1 MHEDI
6 LLSNERID
14 QLYSSK
20 IKIIQSSEVFSFSID
35 AILLADFADSLKKK
49 NSKIVDLCAGNGA
62 VGLFLSQKVNGKIIQ
77 VEIQKRLADMAR
89 RSILLN
95 NLEDKITILNEDL
108 NNLQGLISKD
118 SVDMVVCNPPYFANL
133 ETSKKNPNQYYAI
146 ARHEIKVTLEQVIEV
161 TSGLL
166 KFGGK
171 ANFVYRP
178 DRLLEM
184 LALMRKHNI
193 APKKIQLVYPKKDKE
208 ANIVL
213 VQGIKAGKDG
223 GIRYL
228 PPIIVSEDNGKY
240 TNVIEELLYGK
251 GK

>member
-1 MHEDI
+1 MC
-6 LLSNERID
+6 R
-14 QLYSSK
+14 
-20 IKIIQSSEVFSFSID
+20 
-35 AILLADFADSLKKK
+35 
-49 NSKIVDLCAGNGA
+49 NGA

-184 LALMRKHNI
+184 LDLMRKHNI

>member
-1 MHEDI
+1 M
-6 LLSNERID
+6 
-14 QLYSSK
+14 
-20 IKIIQSSEVFSFSID
+20 
-35 AILLADFADSLKKK
+35 ADFADSLKKK

-62 VGLFLSQKVNGKIIQ
+62 VGLFESESEWKNNPSRDS
-77 VEIQKRLADMAR
+77 KRLADMAR

-133 ETSKKNPNQYYAI
+133 ETSKNPNQYYAI

-184 LALMRKHNI
+184 LDLMRKHNI
-193 APKKIQLVYPKKDKE
+193 APKIQLVYPK
-208 ANIVL
+208 
-213 VQGIKAGKDG
+213 
-223 GIRYL
+223 R
-228 PPIIVSEDNGKY
+228 
-240 TNVIEELLYGK
+240 
-251 GK
+251 

>member
-35 AILLADFADSLKKK
+35 AVLLADFADSLKKK

-77 VEIQKRLADMAR
+77 VDIQKRLADMAR

-108 NNLQGLISKD
+108 NN
-118 SVDMVVCNPPYFANL
+118 
-133 ETSKKNPNQYYAI
+133 
-146 ARHEIKVTLEQVIEV
+146 
-161 TSGLL
+161 
-166 KFGGK
+166 
-171 ANFVYRP
+171 
-178 DRLLEM
+178 
-184 LALMRKHNI
+184 
-193 APKKIQLVYPKKDKE
+193 
-208 ANIVL
+208 
-213 VQGIKAGKDG
+213 
-223 GIRYL
+223 
-228 PPIIVSEDNGKY
+228 
-240 TNVIEELLYGK
+240 
-251 GK
+251 